1 MTYIAAAAA
10 AIVAAAIALG
20 VEGLFAA
27 YPTVSAVETAVVVAA
42 AAVRFASLPSH
53 YLVYYKEYC
62 IVVAADVAAVLPV
75 DSYVAFAGPDF
86 AEYSVVDAVA
96 IA

>member
-1 MTYIAAAAA
+1 MTYIAAVAAA

-27 YPTVSAVETAVVVAA
+27 YPTVSAVETAAVVVAA
-42 AAVRFASLPSH
+42 AAVRFAPLPSH

-62 IVVAADVAAVLPV
+62 IVVAADAAAVLPV
-75 DSYVAFAGPDF
+75 DS
-86 AEYSVVDAVA
+86 
-96 IA
+96 